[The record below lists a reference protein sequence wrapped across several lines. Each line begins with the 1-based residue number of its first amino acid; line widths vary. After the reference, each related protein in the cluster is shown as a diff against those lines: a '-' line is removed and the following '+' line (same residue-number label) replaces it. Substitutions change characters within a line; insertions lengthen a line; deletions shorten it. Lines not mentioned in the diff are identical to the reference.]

1 LGIDNERQDCKIGT
15 GCLGGICGRGSKN
28 ERDQCEGLWLIDF
41 IHLNEIG
48 EINLFNYFKWGR
60 YRAKGDIWRE

>member
-1 LGIDNERQDCKIGT
+1 
-15 GCLGGICGRGSKN
+15 LGGICGRGSKN